1 MRKPKVKVMQ
11 YFQHLQYLLICSAAL
26 LLSACHKSADAG
38 GGQPAPAVT
47 VNQPQLRDVVEWD
60 EYPGRLDA
68 VNMVEVRSR
77 VTGYL
82 DSVHFKDG
90 TEVKKGDL
98 LFVIDPR
105 PYQAELDR
113 AQADVTQAESKL
125 ELAKNDRERAE
136 RLLKSKAISEEEA
149 DSRSKAESQAAAA
162 IQSTH
167 ALAET
172 ARLNMEYTHI
182 TAPIDGRIGR
192 KLVTEGNLVN
202 GNQGQTTLLTTIV
215 SLDPV
220 YCYFDADERAV
231 LKYRQMANAGTGGD
245 FREGQVPCELELA
258 NETGFPHKGVIDF
271 MDNQVDPAMGTL
283 RVRGVFPNPGPERIL
298 QPGYF
303 ARVRVPGSSKY
314 PALVVPDEAIGTDQS
329 QKFVYV
335 VNDQNTVEYKMVK
348 LGPIVD
354 GLRVV
359 REGIQ
364 SNDWVVVNGLM
375 SVRPGGKVS
384 ATRAVIGAAAPSV
397 AAEVK
402 Q

>member
-1 MRKPKVKVMQ
+1 MQ
-11 YFQHLQYLLICSAAL
+11 YLQYLIICSTAACVAL
-26 LLSACHKSADAG
+26 LSSACSKSAASAAG
-38 GGQPAPAVT
+38 GPPAPPVT
-47 VNQPQLRDVVEWD
+47 VNQPIMRDVVEWD
-60 EYPGRLDA
+60 EYPGRLDS
-68 VNMVEVRSR
+68 VDMVEVRSR

-90 TEVKKGDL
+90 AEVKKGDL

-105 PYQAELDR
+105 EYQAELDR
-113 AQADVTQAESKL
+113 TQADVTQAESKL

-149 DSRSKAESQAAAA
+149 DSRSKAESQAEAA

-167 ALAET
+167 ALAEM

-215 SLDPV
+215 SMDPV
-220 YCYFDADERAV
+220 YCYFDADEHAV

-245 FREGQVPCELELA
+245 FRNGQVPCELELA

-271 MDNQVDPAMGTL
+271 MDNRVDPAMGTL
-283 RVRGVFPNPGPERIL
+283 RVRGVFANPGPERIL

-314 PALVVPDEAIGTDQS
+314 QALVIPDEAVGTDQS

-335 VNDQNTVEYKMVK
+335 VNDKDTIEYKMVK

-375 SVRPGGKVS
+375 SVRPGAKVS
-384 ATRAVIGAAAPSV
+384 ATRAAIGAAATVV
-397 AAEVK
+397 ADAAK